1 MGPLLNM
8 KLALVF
14 LIASQALAAPSSSSE
29 EDMDMRTALSSSEE
43 DMDMRAFSSSEE
55 DMDMRAFSSSEE
67 EDMDMRAFSS
77 SEEDMEMRAFSSSE
91 EDMEMRAVAFSSSEE
106 DIDMRA
112 FSSSEED
119 MDMRAATCKCGV
131 KGGANRIV
139 GGVEA
144 KPNEFPWIAS
154 LILIM
159 GGFETDSMCGGT
171 LVSAEWIVTA
181 AHCLYK
187 DNDFKTLYK
196 PSEMVWTLGEHDFF
210 ETTETKIPTVR
221 VKVEK
226 IIVSPEWDSMTT
238 IGDIALIKL
247 AKPVDLK
254 KYTPACLA
262 KTGDSFVGKSA
273 WVYGWGQT
281 SFKADFGESKLR
293 KLELKVASNKE
304 CMAWSAKN
312 NMNWDLKSSQVC
324 AGAGVGKDSCKGD
337 SGGPLTSEVNSR
349 HVLIGDV
356 SNGNACKGPYS
367 VYGSIAHYRK
377 WIDSTMAANGGAN
390 FCSA

>member
-1 MGPLLNM
+1 M
-8 KLALVF
+8 KFALVC
-14 LIASQALAAPSSSSE
+14 LLASQALAAPSSSE
-29 EDMDMRTALSSSEE
+29 EDIG
-43 DMDMRAFSSSEE
+43 
-55 DMDMRAFSSSEE
+55 
-67 EDMDMRAFSS
+67 
-77 SEEDMEMRAFSSSE
+77 
-91 EDMEMRAVAFSSSEE
+91 MRAVSSSEE

-119 MDMRAATCKCGV
+119 IGMRNFSSYEEEIDMRAFSSSEEEMDMRAATCKCGV

-144 KPNEFPWIAS
+144 KVNEFPWIAS
-154 LILIM
+154 LILLID
-159 GGFETDSMCGGT
+159 GHETDSMCGGT

-196 PSEMVWTLGEHDFF
+196 PSEMVWTLGEHDFLD
-210 ETTETKIPTVR
+210 TTETKIPTIR
-221 VKVEK
+221 AKVEK
-226 IIVSPEWDSMTT
+226 IIVSPEWDSMST

-262 KTGDSFVGKSA
+262 STGDSFVGKSA

-281 SFKADFGESKLR
+281 SFKADMGASKLR
-293 KLELKVASNKE
+293 KLEVKVASNKE

-312 NMNWDLKSSQVC
+312 SMNWALKSSQVC
-324 AGAGVGKDSCKGD
+324 AGAGSGKDACKGD
-337 SGGPLTSEVNSR
+337 SGGPLTSVVNGR

-367 VYGSIAHYRK
+367 VSGSIAYYRK
-377 WIDSTMAANGGAN
+377 WIDTTMTANGGAN